1 MNYEKLGKNIVE
13 QLLMENFTDKVSLY
27 PGAFKPPHKGHVQI
41 ALDSFDSDTSK
52 LILFVS
58 SKSREDV
65 EVEESLKAWEL
76 YKENT
81 PGLENMEI
89 ISTPTPVKAVYD
101 YVKDN
106 PTHDIKAVFG
116 KGEEDRFTSLATK
129 YPNVEIFNAGTI
141 GNYSATDLRKAIRDK
156 DKEAIATFLP
166 SGVNIDSFLSIFQ
179 IQEKLNEIGDLSQKP
194 YDWKAEFD
202 KSDEENDVYSFI
214 TDSGTKYEVNLYNSV
229 GTRSVWDLEF
239 LAQHGIRGMSSKQLT
254 GGNEPLKIMSTIVDI
269 VKSFIEYKGDVDS
282 ILYSPTK
289 GKTGEEDAKDN
300 TRAKLYKIIIQKNFP
315 KAKISGTDDIE
326 VDVSAYKGEDMF
338 ETIVG
343 DEIHCDNCDWHW
355 KIKEGGDDLYTC
367 HKCWHDN
374 TPITEETLFE
384 EEDRLMVEVVNPDG
398 ERFKYEESNIKGLY
412 TYKDSKDNL
421 YFARITYSPSSP
433 PRFEFKVGWFEDNN
447 ISKPKYEPY
456 LPSNVTGMDNLQRR
470 NTVAKIYRDEILP
483 FFKKNQN
490 IAKQLDINPISN
502 SRYIFSQ
509 RLVQNHTPENYNIDL
524 RDGKII
530 VTVKTNENSYL
541 QEARYNKFL
550 KESNILN
557 LDIPKFNYK
566 KTLTESLWNTIN
578 EISLSKDNAVEI
590 NGDLTGGYFKV
601 GNITYTYS
609 IKNIPN
615 PYRDL
620 GLFYNIQFTPE
631 ENTTSIPQGGKEN
644 YIKILS
650 TMYKIITDFIEKEK
664 PEYIGISSLNNDESK
679 NYHKIYAN
687 LTDNR
692 FNNIPGYFRKDV
704 SLEFNTPEGKGR
716 FIVLKRKKGLNEN
729 KYLQEARYN
738 KFLKESWEPNK
749 ARVINQF
756 MDYCSDYLSIDK
768 PTIKLINAPEYTQQY
783 HSFGG
788 YMPSEQ
794 KIMVVVHNR
803 NMADI
808 LRTLAHEMVHHMQN
822 QDDRL
827 DPKSGEDGSPE
838 ENEANSLAG
847 VIMRQFGRN
856 NPHIYE

>member
-374 TPITEETLFE
+374 TP
-384 EEDRLMVEVVNPDG
+384 
-398 ERFKYEESNIKGLY
+398 K
-412 TYKDSKDNL
+412 
-421 YFARITYSPSSP
+421 
-433 PRFEFKVGWFEDNN
+433 
-447 ISKPKYEPY
+447 
-456 LPSNVTGMDNLQRR
+456 
-470 NTVAKIYRDEILP
+470 
-483 FFKKNQN
+483 
-490 IAKQLDINPISN
+490 
-502 SRYIFSQ
+502 
-509 RLVQNHTPENYNIDL
+509 
-524 RDGKII
+524 
-530 VTVKTNENSYL
+530 
-541 QEARYNKFL
+541 L
-550 KESNILN
+550 K
-557 LDIPKFNYK
+557 
-566 KTLTESLWNTIN
+566 
-578 EISLSKDNAVEI
+578 
-590 NGDLTGGYFKV
+590 
-601 GNITYTYS
+601 
-609 IKNIPN
+609 
-615 PYRDL
+615 
-620 GLFYNIQFTPE
+620 
-631 ENTTSIPQGGKEN
+631 
-644 YIKILS
+644 
-650 TMYKIITDFIEKEK
+650 
-664 PEYIGISSLNNDESK
+664 
-679 NYHKIYAN
+679 
-687 LTDNR
+687 
-692 FNNIPGYFRKDV
+692 
-704 SLEFNTPEGKGR
+704 
-716 FIVLKRKKGLNEN
+716 EN
-729 KYLQEARYN
+729 KYLREARY
-738 KFLKESWEPNK
+738 KKYLKESWEPNK

-756 MDYCSDYLSIDK
+756 MDYCTDYLSIDK
-768 PTIKLINAPEYTQQY
+768 PTIKLINSPEYTQQY

-788 YMPSEQ
+788 YVPSNN
-794 KIMVVVHNR
+794 KLMVVVHNR

-808 LRTLAHEMVHHMQN
+808 LRTIAHEMVHHMQN
-822 QDDRL
+822 QDGRL
-827 DPKSGEDGSPE
+827 EPTSGEDGSPD

-847 VIMRQFGRN
+847 VMMRQFGRN